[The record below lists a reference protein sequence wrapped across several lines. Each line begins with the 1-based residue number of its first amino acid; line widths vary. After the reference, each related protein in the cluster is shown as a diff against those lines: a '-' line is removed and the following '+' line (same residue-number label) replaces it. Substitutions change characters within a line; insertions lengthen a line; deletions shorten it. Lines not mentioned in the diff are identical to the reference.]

1 MIDHDYPFNI
11 RKLTAEEGSGYLIE
25 YPDLPGCMSDGET
38 IIEAI
43 ENGKDAVQAWLIAAK
58 EADRDIPE
66 PQQIEL
72 QSGKW
77 VQRVPKS
84 LHAKLVRQARREGV
98 SLNTLV
104 VSMLAEATGNPGLNQ
119 LSQRD

>member
-1 MIDHDYPFNI
+1 MSDNDYPFNI
-11 RKLTAEEGSGYLIE
+11 RKLTEEEGDGYLIE

-38 IIEAI
+38 IIDAI
-43 ENGKDAVQAWLIAAK
+43 TNGKDAVHTWLIAAK
-58 EADRDIPE
+58 EAGRDVPE
-66 PQQIEL
+66 PQQIEI

-84 LHAKLVRQARREGV
+84 LHAKLSKQARREGV

-104 VSMLAEATGNPGLNQ
+104 VSMLAEATGNRALAHKARP
-119 LSQRD
+119 